1 MAMNGTDILLLAN
14 TGTVLVP
21 VWETVG
27 SQRDATFDEATAEI
41 DVSSKTSR
49 AKRVLPGR
57 YSANVS
63 LDALYVPSDAA
74 YLVLKNAMRNG
85 TMVQILR
92 QESGASLESADAIV
106 TSLSEKAPDQ
116 AEATVSISLVIDGE
130 WTELG
135 S

>member
-1 MAMNGTDILLLAN
+1 MAMNGTDILLQVN

-57 YSANVS
+57 YSSSVS

-74 YLVLKNAMRNG
+74 YLTLKAAMRDG
-85 TMVQILR
+85 DAVQILR
-92 QESGASLESADAIV
+92 QEGGVSLESADAIV
-106 TSLSEKAPDQ
+106 TGLSEKGPDQ
-116 AEATVSISLVIDGE
+116 AEAVVSISLVVDGE

>member
-1 MAMNGTDILLLAN
+1 MNGTDILLLVN

-21 VWETVG
+21 VWEVVG

-49 AKRVLPGR
+49 AKRVIPGR

-63 LDALYVPSDAA
+63 LEALYVPSDAA
-74 YLVLKNAMRNG
+74 YTVLKNAMRDG
-85 TMVQILR
+85 DGVQILR
-92 QESGASLESADAIV
+92 QEEGVSLESADAIV
-106 TSLSEKAPDQ
+106 TTLSEKGPDQ
-116 AEATVSISLVIDGE
+116 DAAVVSISLVIDGE
-130 WTELG
+130 WTELT